1 MSSSMSK
8 AEMLRLLVKERLD
21 AAAEDIFRLFATK
34 IADKKEEL
42 TRLKEKERQEKLLE
56 VQLHRSGHYNNRGLD
71 QEDPERRHIKEEEE
85 ELCIS
90 QDAEQLQAP
99 EEADV
104 SKREDDEEK
113 HPSSRLHPSQADESR
128 EAEAQQMETEAEGE
142 DCGGSEADAHCHLSS
157 SPPITGQKPFGCNVC
172 EKRFSYK
179 SVLQKHMRV
188 HTGEKPF
195 GCNVCVKR
203 FSYKSVLQ
211 THMRVHTGEKPFGC
225 NVCEKRFS
233 QKGDLQRHMRVHTGE
248 KPFGCSVCE
257 KRCSQRSTLQTHM
270 RVHTGEKPH
279 VKKVVSYS
287 S

>member
-1 MSSSMSK
+1 MSTSVSK
-8 AEMLRLLVKERLD
+8 AEMVRLLVKERLD

-42 TRLKEKERQEKLLE
+42 TRLKGKERQDKLLE
-56 VQLHRSGHYNNRGLD
+56 VHLHRSGHYNNRGLD
-71 QEDPERRHIKEEEE
+71 QDDPERRHIKEEEE

-99 EEADV
+99 EEADF

-113 HPSSRLHPSQADESR
+113 PPSSQLRPSQADESR
-128 EAEAQQMETEAEGE
+128 EAEPQQMETEADGE
-142 DCGGSEADAHCHLSS
+142 DCGGSEADAHSHLSS
-157 SPPITGQKPFGCNVC
+157 SPPITRQ
-172 EKRFSYK
+172 
-179 SVLQKHMRV
+179 
-188 HTGEKPF
+188 
-195 GCNVCVKR
+195 
-203 FSYKSVLQ
+203 
-211 THMRVHTGEKPFGC
+211 KPFGC

-233 QKGDLQRHMRVHTGE
+233 QKGHLQTHMRVHTGE

-257 KRCSQRSTLQTHM
+257 KRFSQSSDLQKHM